1 MTAESGAID
10 MARVLLDAGADPNI
24 YYDKCDGARL
34 GGVLRAAAGRFEVVP
49 TCEG

>member
-24 YYDKCDGARL
+24 YYDKCDGA
-34 GGVLRAAAGRFEVVP
+34 GRSFASSRRSL
-49 TCEG
+49 